1 MSNEAP
7 AWITREVS
15 KILNQ
20 AIYESQQSQEDNE

>member
-7 AWITREVS
+7 AWIVAEIS

-20 AIYESQQSQEDNE
+20 ATREAQQIQEDSE